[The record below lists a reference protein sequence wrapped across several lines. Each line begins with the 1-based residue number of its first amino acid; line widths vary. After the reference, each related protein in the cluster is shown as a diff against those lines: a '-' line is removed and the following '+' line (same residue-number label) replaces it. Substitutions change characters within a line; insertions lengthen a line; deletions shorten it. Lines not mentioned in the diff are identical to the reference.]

1 MAARTRA
8 EIEQIWSHV
17 DSVKKLTDR
26 VIGIGPISIGLD
38 ALLTWIPVVSPIF
51 ALGVCI
57 LLVRAGVRARAS
69 PGTLMRMLT
78 YIGMDTATDI
88 PDLVLMMPLGSIVD
102 VLFPGHL
109 MAAKAL
115 QKDIESTHW
124 VEMSARDARASGAF
138 DQHWAQARANG
149 LRRVVYLHD

>member
-17 DSVKKLTDR
+17 DSIKKLTDR
-26 VIGIGPISIGLD
+26 IIGIGPFGVGLD
-38 ALLTWIPVVSPIF
+38 ALLTWVPVVSP
-51 ALGVCI
+51 LYS
-57 LLVRAGVRARAS
+57 AGVGVYLMSQALRARAS
-69 PGTLMRMLT
+69 AGTVMRMAT
-78 YIGMDTATDI
+78 YLVADTATDVV
-88 PDLVLMMPLGSIVD
+88 PFAGSVVD
-102 VLFPGHL
+102 MIFPGHL

-124 VEMSARDARASGAF
+124 VEMKSADAKASGSF
-138 DQHWAQARANG
+138 ENQRAQAGANG